1 MSTQNKNISTAEALR
16 LAIQHSMSLDKNVV
30 LFGEGIDDPSSM
42 FGTTKNLKSKFP
54 KNRIFEMPLS
64 ENLFVGA
71 GVGAAYF
78 GDRVIINLQRTEFL
92 LLALEQ
98 LFNNAAKSHYISNGK
113 LKVPIVIRVVVGRGW
128 GQGPEHSQSLESLF
142 SMIPGLKV
150 MIPCFPQDSYHLMKQ
165 AIFDNNPVVFIE
177 SRWCHYNYGKIDL
190 KKKIIYNSFNQINKG
205 SDITVISSSYTSTET
220 LAITKFLKKFDINVD
235 LFDTKIL
242 RPLDLTLI
250 NKSISITKKLLVIDT
265 GHKFLGIGSEII
277 SQLAESG
284 IDFKLAPIRLGM
296 PDHPTPS
303 SRSFIN
309 NVYVTPKKIL
319 NSILKLST
327 SNKSLIK
334 KIKNEFSQEFK
345 ELTFID
351 IPNDNFK
358 GPF

>member
-1 MSTQNKNISTAEALR
+1 MSIQNKNISTAEALR
-16 LAIQHSMSLDKNVV
+16 LAIQHSMSLNKNII

-54 KNRIFEMPLS
+54 KNRVFEMPLS

-71 GVGAAYF
+71 GIGASYF

-98 LFNNAAKSHYISNGK
+98 LFHNAAKSHYISNGK

-128 GQGPEHSQSLESLF
+128 GQGPEHSQSFESLF

-177 SRWCHYNYGKIDL
+177 SRWCHYNFGNIDF
-190 KKKIIYNSFNQINKG
+190 KKKILFNSFNQIYKG

-220 LAITKFLKKFDINVD
+220 LALSKFLKKFGINID
-235 LFDTKIL
+235 LFDAKIL

-250 NKSISITKKLLVIDT
+250 KKSLKKTKKLIVIDT

-284 IDFKLAPIRLGM
+284 LSFQCPPVRLGM

-303 SRSFIN
+303 SRSFIEK
-309 NVYVTPKKIL
+309 VYVTPIDILDSIFKVLSIKKELKEKIL
-319 NSILKLST
+319 NEF
-327 SNKSLIK
+327 K
-334 KIKNEFSQEFK
+334 KIVYSKHK
-345 ELTFID
+345 D
-351 IPNDNFK
+351 IPNESFK